1 MSQPWGLS
9 GPQFLVI
16 YGVGIAVVIAVPS
29 LLRLLIRLVSSADA
43 ERELDPYEV
52 GYLAGGPT
60 RAAQVVITDLVAS
73 GAVRVDSSGRVTV
86 ADRAAFDRQSAFLTA
101 GADPPQL
108 GILVHQFQAKIA
120 GLPGITAIR
129 ARLRAEGLLVSA
141 ARAAMVRIV
150 SLALWAAL
158 FVTGGLRLAEGAHN
172 HRPTGD
178 LQGLVVLSA
187 FVFLFEPDP
196 QRGPADELD
205 HLPRRQAA
213 APAAVRGAAPREGCR
228 IEQPARRGGL
238 LPGLAADG
246 FGFGPGIGSAALFG
260 VALVGFAAVE
270 DASMRSA
277 LLAGLPSSSGG
288 SSCGGGG
295 GGGCGGG
302 GCGGGAGGAAA
313 GVRRMTASFSLGVG
327 IGWRQEIDLTVARLA
342 AATGRR

>member
-16 YGVGIAVVIAVPS
+16 YGVGIAVVIVVPF
-29 LLRLLIRLVSSADA
+29 LLRLLVRFVSSADG

-86 ADRAAFDRQSAFLTA
+86 ADRAAFDRQSAFLSEGVNGVATPFPELWMPA
-101 GADPPQL
+101 GV
-108 GILVHQFQAKIA
+108 LVHQFQAKIA
-120 GLPGITAIR
+120 RLPAITAIR

-150 SLALWAAL
+150 WLALWAAL

-187 FVFLFEPDP
+187 FVFLISLARNGSRLTNLTTF
-196 QRGPADELD
+196 RGA
-205 HLPRRQAA
+205 RRLRRLRSAERRREKEAAWESPLGAA
-213 APAAVRGAAPREGCR
+213 AFS
-228 IEQPARRGGL
+228 
-238 LPGLAADG
+238 PGLAADG

-288 SSCGGGG
+288 SGGGGSSCGGG

-302 GCGGGAGGAAA
+302 GCGGGGCGG
-313 GVRRMTASFSLGVG
+313 
-327 IGWRQEIDLTVARLA
+327 
-342 AATGRR
+342 

>member
-16 YGVGIAVVIAVPS
+16 YGVGIAVVIVVPF
-29 LLRLLIRLVSSADA
+29 LLRLLVRFVSSADG

-60 RAAQVVITDLVAS
+60 RAAQVVITDLVGS

-86 ADRAAFDRQSAFLTA
+86 ADRAAFDRQSAFLSEGVNGVATPFPELWMPA
-101 GADPPQL
+101 GV
-108 GILVHQFQAKIA
+108 LVHQFQAKIA
-120 GLPGITAIR
+120 RRPAITAVR

-150 SLALWAAL
+150 WLALWAAL

-187 FVFLFEPDP
+187 FVFLISLARNGSRLTNLTTF
-196 QRGPADELD
+196 RGA
-205 HLPRRQAA
+205 RRLRRLRSAERRREKEAAWESPLGAA
-213 APAAVRGAAPREGCR
+213 AFS
-228 IEQPARRGGL
+228 
-238 LPGLAADG
+238 PGLAADG

-288 SSCGGGG
+288 SGSSSSSCGGG

-302 GCGGGAGGAAA
+302 GCGGGGCGG
-313 GVRRMTASFSLGVG
+313 
-327 IGWRQEIDLTVARLA
+327 
-342 AATGRR
+342 

>member
-16 YGVGIAVVIAVPS
+16 YGVGIAVVIVVPF
-29 LLRLLIRLVSSADA
+29 LLRLLIRFVSSADA
-43 ERELDPYEV
+43 ERQLDPYEV

-60 RAAQVVITDLVAS
+60 RAAQVVITDLVGS

-86 ADRAAFDRQSAFLTA
+86 ADRAAFDRQSAFLSEGVNGVATPFPELWMPA
-101 GADPPQL
+101 GV
-108 GILVHQFQAKIA
+108 LVHQFQAKIA
-120 GLPGITAIR
+120 RRPAITAVR

-150 SLALWAAL
+150 WLALWAAL

-187 FVFLFEPDP
+187 FVFLISLARNGSRLTNLTTF
-196 QRGPADELD
+196 RGA
-205 HLPRRQAA
+205 RRLRRLRSAERRREKEAAWESPLGAA
-213 APAAVRGAAPREGCR
+213 AFS
-228 IEQPARRGGL
+228 
-238 LPGLAADG
+238 PGLAADG

-288 SSCGGGG
+288 SGGGGSGSSCGGG

-302 GCGGGAGGAAA
+302 GCGGGGCGG
-313 GVRRMTASFSLGVG
+313 
-327 IGWRQEIDLTVARLA
+327 
-342 AATGRR
+342 

>member
-16 YGVGIAVVIAVPS
+16 YGVGIAVVIVVPF
-29 LLRLLIRLVSSADA
+29 LLRLLVRFVSSADG

-60 RAAQVVITDLVAS
+60 RAAQVVITDLVGS

-86 ADRAAFDRQSAFLTA
+86 ADRAAFDRQSAFLSEGVNGVATPFPELWMPA
-101 GADPPQL
+101 GV
-108 GILVHQFQAKIA
+108 LVHQFQAKIA
-120 GLPGITAIR
+120 RRPAITAVR

-150 SLALWAAL
+150 WLALWAAL

-187 FVFLFEPDP
+187 FIFLISLARNGSRLTNLTTF
-196 QRGPADELD
+196 RGA
-205 HLPRRQAA
+205 RRLRRLRSAERRREKEAAWESPLGAA
-213 APAAVRGAAPREGCR
+213 AFS
-228 IEQPARRGGL
+228 
-238 LPGLAADG
+238 PGLAADG

-288 SSCGGGG
+288 SGGGGSSGSSSCGGG

-302 GCGGGAGGAAA
+302 GCGGGGCGG
-313 GVRRMTASFSLGVG
+313 
-327 IGWRQEIDLTVARLA
+327 
-342 AATGRR
+342 

>member
-16 YGVGIAVVIAVPS
+16 YGVGIAVVIVVPF
-29 LLRLLIRLVSSADA
+29 LLRLLIRFGSSAEA
-43 ERELDPYEV
+43 ERQLDPYEV

-73 GAVRVDSSGRVTV
+73 GAVRADSSGRVTV
-86 ADRAAFDRQSAFLTA
+86 ADRAAFDRQSAFLNEGVSDVASPFPELWLPA
-101 GADPPQL
+101 GV
-108 GILVHQFQAKIA
+108 LVHQFQAKIA
-120 GLPGITAIR
+120 RLPAITAIR
-129 ARLRAEGLLVSA
+129 ARLRAEGLLVSS

-158 FVTGGLRLAEGAHN
+158 FVTGGLRLAEGARG

-187 FVFLFEPDP
+187 FVFLFSLA
-196 QRGPADELD
+196 RNGSRLTN
-205 HLPRRQAA
+205 LTTF
-213 APAAVRGAAPREGCR
+213 RGARLLRRLRSAERRREK
-228 IEQPARRGGL
+228 EFARQSPFDVVAFS
-238 LPGLAADG
+238 PGLAADG
-246 FGFGPGIGSAALFG
+246 FGFGAGTGSAALFG

-288 SSCGGGG
+288 SSSCGG

-302 GCGGGAGGAAA
+302 GCGGGGCGG
-313 GVRRMTASFSLGVG
+313 
-327 IGWRQEIDLTVARLA
+327 
-342 AATGRR
+342 

>member
-16 YGVGIAVVIAVPS
+16 YGVGIAVVIVVPF
-29 LLRLLIRLVSSADA
+29 LLRLLVRFVSSADG

-60 RAAQVVITDLVAS
+60 RAAQVVITDLVGS

-86 ADRAAFDRQSAFLTA
+86 ADRAAFDRQSAFLSEGVNGVATPFPELWMPA
-101 GADPPQL
+101 GV
-108 GILVHQFQAKIA
+108 LVHQFQAKIA
-120 GLPGITAIR
+120 RRPAITAVR

-150 SLALWAAL
+150 WLALWAAL

-187 FVFLFEPDP
+187 FVFLISLARNGSRLTNLTTF
-196 QRGPADELD
+196 RGA
-205 HLPRRQAA
+205 RRLRRLRSAERRREKEAAWESPLGAA
-213 APAAVRGAAPREGCR
+213 AFS
-228 IEQPARRGGL
+228 
-238 LPGLAADG
+238 PGLAADG

-288 SSCGGGG
+288 SGGGSSGSSCGGG

-302 GCGGGAGGAAA
+302 GCGGGGCGG
-313 GVRRMTASFSLGVG
+313 
-327 IGWRQEIDLTVARLA
+327 
-342 AATGRR
+342 

>member
-16 YGVGIAVVIAVPS
+16 YGVGIAVVIVVPF
-29 LLRLLIRLVSSADA
+29 LLRLLIRFVSSADA
-43 ERELDPYEV
+43 ERQLDPYEV

-101 GADPPQL
+101 GADPRQL
-108 GILVHQFQAKIA
+108 GGMRGRMLEGVNGGSTPFPELWMPAGVLVHQFQAKIA
-120 GLPGITAIR
+120 RLPAITAIR

-150 SLALWAAL
+150 WLALWAAL

-187 FVFLFEPDP
+187 FVFLISLARNGSRLTNLTTF
-196 QRGPADELD
+196 RGARLLRQLRSAE
-205 HLPRRQAA
+205 RRREKEAAWESPLGAA
-213 APAAVRGAAPREGCR
+213 AFS
-228 IEQPARRGGL
+228 
-238 LPGLAADG
+238 PGLAADG

-288 SSCGGGG
+288 SGGSSSSSCGG

-302 GCGGGAGGAAA
+302 GCGCGGGGC
-313 GVRRMTASFSLGVG
+313 GG
-327 IGWRQEIDLTVARLA
+327 
-342 AATGRR
+342 